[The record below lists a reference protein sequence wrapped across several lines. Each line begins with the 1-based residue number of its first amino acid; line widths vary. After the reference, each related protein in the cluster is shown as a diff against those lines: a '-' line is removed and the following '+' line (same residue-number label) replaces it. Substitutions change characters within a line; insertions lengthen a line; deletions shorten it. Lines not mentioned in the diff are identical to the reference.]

1 MKHFLLKLV
10 MLLALLTLVS
20 SCKLFRHVPKD
31 NDNTEITFGEPSMR
45 NGFNFEATLS
55 QVDSVCIADTLPT
68 WNRWT
73 GRQFEDF
80 ETGFK
85 YVKLMYIKT
94 FNKNKEVIYIL
105 LMDEEEPYPFQKR
118 IVER

>member
-1 MKHFLLKLV
+1 MKHLLLKLALTIG
-10 MLLALLTLVS
+10 LLLGMC
-20 SCKLFRHVPKD
+20 SCKLFTHVPKD
-31 NDNTEITFGEPSMR
+31 NDIVMGQMMKTE
-45 NGFNFEATLS
+45 FNFEATIA

-68 WNRWT
+68 LNKWT
-73 GRQFEDF
+73 GRQFDDF

-85 YVKLMYIKT
+85 YTKLMYIKT

-118 IVER
+118 VVNR